1 MGGNSGYTF
10 PTTYAVLKLE
20 LHGHAMTF
28 CTECMTAGYKHTCT
42 DAPCPCP
49 PQRPRF
55 DQTGMP
61 VVAETHVLSM
71 QQEPTYTAELIL
83 ATLTESQLPAA
94 TTHHETM
101 QQQQQQQQGLGQ
113 VQGPPWGNQFNAQRA
128 PQLMQQQQQQ
138 QYAASVAAAGARE
151 VAAVVGAD
159 GRASAPQTTAV
170 QAPAAQHLAA
180 TLQQPAAQLGQGQ
193 GQGYE
198 HADHAP
204 DLDEGMGVA
213 VGVGV
218 EVGPAAGQGYP
229 AAAGASVQGAGWGSL
244 SRGGSGPQGGSG
256 AGLAVGRE
264 GRASGGS
271 GGGVWEAEDTD
282 PEQLPRTA

>member
-1 MGGNSGYTF
+1 MF
-10 PTTYAVLKLE
+10 PVLAL
-20 LHGHAMTF
+20 
-28 CTECMTAGYKHTCT
+28 
-42 DAPCPCP
+42 P
-49 PQRPRF
+49 RPRF
-55 DQTGMP
+55 HQTGMP

-113 VQGPPWGNQFNAQRA
+113 LQGPPWGNQFNAHRA

-138 QYAASVAAAGARE
+138 FSAPMPAAGGGE

-159 GRASAPQTTAV
+159 GRASAPQATAV
-170 QAPAAQHLAA
+170 QAPTAQHLAA

-193 GQGYE
+193 KQGYE
-198 HADHAP
+198 HADHPP

-218 EVGPAAGQGYP
+218 GVGPAARQGYP
-229 AAAGASVQGAGWGSL
+229 AATGASLQGAGWGAL
-244 SRGGSGPQGGSG
+244 SRGGSGPQGVSG
-256 AGLAVGRE
+256 AGLRVGRE
-264 GRASGGS
+264 GRASGDS

-282 PEQLPRTA
+282 PEQLPRAA